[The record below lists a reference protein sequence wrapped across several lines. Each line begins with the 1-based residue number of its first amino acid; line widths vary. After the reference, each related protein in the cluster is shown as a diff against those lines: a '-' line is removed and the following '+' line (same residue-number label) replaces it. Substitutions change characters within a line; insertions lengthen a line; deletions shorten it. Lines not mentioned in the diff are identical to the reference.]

1 MNTNNTPEADKAE
14 RMAYAGEY
22 MVPTEVARKL
32 ESERDEAQTEIQ
44 RLRYESQRESEH
56 HDKMVGEL
64 EKVYAERDEWAAM
77 CGQYKQ
83 ERDEVKE
90 KYRFAVIHWQIG
102 AAKMERERDEALS
115 QRNALAASLE
125 YIASAGLTARHCE
138 DEAKKMLALIFEKED
153 AK

>member
-14 RMAYAGEY
+14 RMAYSGEY
-22 MVPTEVARKL
+22 MVPTEVARNL
-32 ESERDEAQTEIQ
+32 ERERDEAQTETQ
-44 RLRYESQRESEH
+44 RLRHDAQKESEH

-64 EKVYAERDEWAAM
+64 ERVYAERDAWAAL

-102 AAKMERERDEALS
+102 AAKMERERDEARDQVNHYRDKLD
-115 QRNALAASLE
+115 LLP
-125 YIASAGLTARHCE
+125 IKW
-138 DEAKKMLALIFEKED
+138 DI
-153 AK
+153 